1 MIFHIFF
8 SENDNCDGKWSFQLI
23 VNHIT
28 IFVKIITMIFFCAA
42 VIKMIQFK
50 KIVLSEPE
58 VQVFKL
64 LSEV

>member
-1 MIFHIFF
+1 
-8 SENDNCDGKWSFQLI
+8 
-23 VNHIT
+23 
-28 IFVKIITMIFFCAA
+28 MIFFCAA

>member
-1 MIFHIFF
+1 MIIPTKHESRHNICQNDHNDFF
-8 SENDNCDGKWSFQLI
+8 F
-23 VNHIT
+23 
-28 IFVKIITMIFFCAA
+28 FVQP
-42 VIKMIQFK
+42 IKMIQFK